1 MGPQMKKL
9 NILLLSALLQFPLS
23 SSAQL
28 PSIGGH
34 ASVPDSWL
42 LGNGSKWHHQTAKSD
57 TPAQLIFRQPTL
69 AERPIVEKAMRIF
82 ENSSAKS
89 MALLDGNNVVWV
101 GYKEPAKERSR
112 FLSMS
117 IGKTVASMAV
127 GKAICAGKF
136 SLNSVTQDIIPEL
149 KETDLGKATVRDLLM
164 MASGTWEGNS
174 DSTIYTNKQIS
185 EMDSGQ
191 LSTLDVLKTAQVSSA
206 HKGFLGTKRKSGEE
220 FAYRSTDP
228 LTLGVIINKT
238 TGATYAKWV
247 EQEVLL
253 PAGIEVSGVIGQ
265 DKFNYG
271 ASAGNVRLTLNDWM
285 RFAIWVKQNEA
296 AQGCFGNYVR
306 ESSKTQIANS
316 SKRSGKLFDG
326 YGYLT
331 WTENAR
337 LKDSYWAVGHGG
349 QRIGWN
355 QKNNRILIAFSNIEN
370 YMDDLYWLY
379 RDWAE
384 IKE

>member
-1 MGPQMKKL
+1 MKFISISL
-9 NILLLSALLQFPLS
+9 IVFFGIPAF
-23 SSAQL
+23 AQL
-28 PSIGGH
+28 PSVGGN

-42 LGNGSKWHHQTAKSD
+42 LSNGSNWHYQTAKSNA
-57 TPAQLIFRQPTL
+57 PAQLIFRQPTPT
-69 AERPIVEKAMRIF
+69 EKPIVEKAMRIL

-101 GYKEPAKERSR
+101 GYKKPANERSR

-117 IGKTVASMAV
+117 VGKTVASMAV

-136 SLNSVTQDIIPEL
+136 SLNSVTQDIVPEL

-206 HKGFLGTKRKSGEE
+206 HKSIFGSKRKSGEE
-220 FAYRSTDP
+220 FAYRNTDP

-238 TGATYAKWV
+238 TGTTFAKWV
-247 EQEVLL
+247 DQEVLL
-253 PAGIEVSGVIGQ
+253 PAGIETSGVIGQ

-285 RFAIWVKQNEA
+285 RFAWWVKQNET
-296 AQGCFGNYVR
+296 AQGCFGDYVR
-306 ESSKTQIANS
+306 AASKTQITNS

-355 QKNNRILIAFSNIEN
+355 HKNNRIIIVFSNIEN

-379 RDWAE
+379 RDWSE

>member
-1 MGPQMKKL
+1 MKKL
-9 NILLLSALLQFPLS
+9 NILILSTLLLSPFS
-23 SSAQL
+23 VCAQL
-28 PSIGGH
+28 PSVGGY

-42 LGNGSKWHHQTAKSD
+42 LSNGQKWHYLTTKSN
-57 TPAQLIFRQPTL
+57 TPSQLIFRQPTVT
-69 AERPIVEKAMRIF
+69 EKPIVEKAIRIL
-82 ENSSAKS
+82 ETSSVKA

-101 GYKEPAKERSR
+101 GYKEPSNEQSR

-117 IGKTVASMAV
+117 VGKTVASMAV

-136 SLNSVTQDIIPEL
+136 RLNSVAQDVVPEL
-149 KETDLGKATVRDLLM
+149 QGTDLGKATVRDLLM

-174 DSTIYTNKQIS
+174 DSTITTNKQNAD
-185 EMDSGQ
+185 MDSGQ
-191 LSTLDVLKTAQVSSA
+191 LSTLDVLKTSQVSSA
-206 HKGFLGTKRKSGEE
+206 HKTMFGSVRKPGDE
-220 FAYRSTDP
+220 FAYKSTDP
-228 LTLGVIINKT
+228 LVLGVIINKT
-238 TGATYAKWV
+238 TGATYAQWV
-247 EQEVLL
+247 EQQVLL
-253 PAGIEVSGVIGQ
+253 PAGVETNGIIGQ

-271 ASAGNVRLTLNDWM
+271 ASAGNVRLTLNDWI
-285 RFAIWVKQNEA
+285 RFAWWVRQNET
-296 AQGCFGNYVR
+296 AQGCFGDYVR
-306 ESSKTQIANS
+306 EASKTQIANS

-337 LKDSYWAVGHGG
+337 LRDSYWAVGHGG

-355 QKNNRILIAFSNIEN
+355 HKNNRMIIAFSNIEN

-379 RDWAE
+379 RDWAQ